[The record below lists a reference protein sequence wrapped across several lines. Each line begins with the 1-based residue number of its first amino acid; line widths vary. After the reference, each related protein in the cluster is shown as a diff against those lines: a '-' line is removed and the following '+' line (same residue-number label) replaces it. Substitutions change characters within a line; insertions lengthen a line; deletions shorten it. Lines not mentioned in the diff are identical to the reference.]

1 MLSVIMIEQIAG
13 QHAESVGTIG
23 VAAMVATLAV
33 VVVMASVPVFTTMVL
48 VMAMVA
54 AAFMT
59 SVITVATI
67 MALAI
72 TVSAVTIAVAVVVPG
87 QGLGG
92 CAQGEQKRQC
102 GYAETLWM

>member
-23 VAAMVATLAV
+23 VAAMVTPTV

-48 VMAMVA
+48 VMAMVT

-59 SVITVATI
+59 SVITVTTI

-92 CAQGEQKRQC
+92 CAQGGQKRQC